1 TSGNTSINI
10 FQHHFQKY
18 GVLYPVQSISK
29 SRELDLME
37 IPFLIETSNKEI
49 RSILLDLA
57 QSIGKK
63 VDYMT
68 SEKRKQLHLSA
79 VFASNFLNHLLF
91 IAKQLSMKHKIDF
104 DLLHPLIAETVN
116 KSLEIGPE

>member
-1 TSGNTSINI
+1 
-10 FQHHFQKY
+10 
-18 GVLYPVQSISK
+18 
-29 SRELDLME
+29 
-37 IPFLIETSNKEI
+37 

-116 KSLEIGPE
+116 KSLEMGPEKSQTGPAARGDLQTMDAHLELLEGDDDL